1 MFASKKD
8 IILSRIGRIV
18 SLIIYSSLYLF
29 YEFYLK
35 HNIVFDETLCI
46 GLISGSALTLTLSKG
61 IYTMLHQYS
70 EKKTIFEKIEYL
82 NNIENVLKKETN
94 EKLTKEEQVNNMINE
109 ITKNKW
115 VLTNKGELVD
125 EKVNTV
131 KKINEQIIL

>member
-1 MFASKKD
+1 MFASQKD

-29 YEFYLK
+29 NEFYLK

-125 EKVNTV
+125 EKVDT
-131 KKINEQIIL
+131 K